1 MSKLRKLS
9 HALEALS
16 EYSGRWLGWLVPVL
30 TLIVVYDVSMRYL
43 FREGSVALQEL
54 EWHLFSLIFLLG
66 AAYTFKH
73 NGHVRVDIF
82 YQRLGER
89 GRLWVDTLG
98 DLLFLLPLCLVI
110 IQGAWPFVADA
121 YLYGER
127 SPDPGGLPFR
137 YLIKAAIP
145 AGFFLLML
153 QGIANVLKNLTVLL
167 RVR

>member
-16 EYSGRWLGWLVPVL
+16 EYSGRWLGWLVLVL

-54 EWHLFSLIFLLG
+54 EWHLFALIFLLG

-73 NGHVRVDIF
+73 DGHVRVDIF
-82 YQRLGER
+82 YQRLDGR

-110 IQGAWPFVADA
+110 IQSSWPFVSDA

-137 YLIKAAIP
+137 YLVKAAIP

-153 QGIANVLKNLTVLL
+153 QGIANVLKNMAMLL
-167 RVR
+167 GRR